1 MPFKSDKQRKWMHA
15 NEPDMAKKWEKEEA
29 IKGKLQNLIKQELK
43 INKLEA
49 FKPKGISQ
57 FKKMV
62 LLPKSK
68 MYFDPTTQYFWL
80 MGPGGEP
87 DWEDDPIEPK
97 DWDYKRT
104 LSRLSSKDKSII
116 KKSLR
121 GKGNWKEATTTSVVP
136 PHDTPQAYSKSTQ
149 TAIDIDDE
157 DDEKNESVNE
167 STKEWGKTL
176 DKIAKDRHLKSIS
189 KKDRDT
195 LMKIAKLMK
204 RANESIDESGILYRA
219 GVKKYG
225 KDGMKKIQQAAGKRK
240 SHAEIGAIKDKYE
253 KDKKESVNEARL
265 VGYDKSYLDN
275 AKKKLKVPHEITNIE
290 YKKTRQH
297 DKFVKISYKLKWKP
311 GTRLDTE
318 EKDVSVFYDSTERL
332 KMIGKKLKL
341 KLKESVNEGRKWTM
355 YVDDKKI
362 KTHASKRAAVI
373 AYNKFIK
380 DTDDWKEVS
389 IQAESVNEATSSKDF
404 FSGNKVT
411 NSLPRAT
418 LSLLNSK
425 LNKASEAIIKITD
438 KYKKQGDIDELVK
451 IWMRGLHLRLK
462 KGGIKIE
469 SVNEARRV
477 GYDKSYLDNAKKKL
491 KVSHEITDIE
501 YKKTRQH
508 DKFVKISY
516 KLKWKPG
523 TRLDTE
529 EKDVNVFYDSPERLK
544 MIGKTLK
551 LKLKESVNE
560 KVAKPFSEHLRKAQ
574 DEIEYMISNGPTPDG
589 DDGVYDKPNQAMK
602 LLQIAQKSLGKIK

>member
-15 NEPDMAKKWEKEEA
+15 NEPEMAKKWEKEES
-29 IKGKLQNLIKQELK
+29 LREK
-43 INKLEA
+43 IR
-49 FKPKGISQ
+49 G
-57 FKKMV
+57 
-62 LLPKSK
+62 
-68 MYFDPTTQYFWL
+68 
-80 MGPGGEP
+80 
-87 DWEDDPIEPK
+87 
-97 DWDYKRT
+97 
-104 LSRLSSKDKSII
+104 II
-116 KKSLR
+116 KREL
-121 GKGNWKEATTTSVVP
+121 EATTTSAVP
-136 PHDTPQAYSKSTQ
+136 SQNTPTAFKISTQ
-149 TAIDIDDE
+149 KAIDVDDE
-157 DDEKNESVNE
+157 DDE
-167 STKEWGKTL
+167 
-176 DKIAKDRHLKSIS
+176 
-189 KKDRDT
+189 
-195 LMKIAKLMK
+195 
-204 RANESIDESGILYRA
+204 DEILGGQR
-219 GVKKYG
+219 
-225 KDGMKKIQQAAGKRK
+225 
-240 SHAEIGAIKDKYE
+240 
-253 KDKKESVNEARL
+253 
-265 VGYDKSYLDN
+265 
-275 AKKKLKVPHEITNIE
+275 
-290 YKKTRQH
+290 
-297 DKFVKISYKLKWKP
+297 
-311 GTRLDTE
+311 
-318 EKDVSVFYDSTERL
+318 
-332 KMIGKKLKL
+332 
-341 KLKESVNEGRKWTM
+341 KESVNEGRKWTM

-404 FSGNKVT
+404 FSGSKVT

-589 DDGVYDKPNQAMK
+589 DDGVYDRPNQAMK

>member
-15 NEPDMAKKWEKEEA
+15 NEPDMAKKWEKEESLREKIRGI
-29 IKGKLQNLIKQELK
+29 IKGKL
-43 INKLEA
+43 
-49 FKPKGISQ
+49 
-57 FKKMV
+57 
-62 LLPKSK
+62 
-68 MYFDPTTQYFWL
+68 
-80 MGPGGEP
+80 
-87 DWEDDPIEPK
+87 
-97 DWDYKRT
+97 
-104 LSRLSSKDKSII
+104 
-116 KKSLR
+116 
-121 GKGNWKEATTTSVVP
+121 EATTTSAVP
-136 PHDTPQAYSKSTQ
+136 PENIPMAFKKSTQ
-149 TAIDIDDE
+149 KAIDIDDE
-157 DDEKNESVNE
+157 DDEKNES
-167 STKEWGKTL
+167 TKEYGKTL
-176 DKIAKDRHLKSIS
+176 DKIAKDRQLKSIS
-189 KKDRDT
+189 KKDRDI
-195 LMKIAKLMK
+195 LIKIAKLMK
-204 RANESIDESGILYRA
+204 RAN
-219 GVKKYG
+219 
-225 KDGMKKIQQAAGKRK
+225 
-240 SHAEIGAIKDKYE
+240 
-253 KDKKESVNEARL
+253 
-265 VGYDKSYLDN
+265 
-275 AKKKLKVPHEITNIE
+275 
-290 YKKTRQH
+290 
-297 DKFVKISYKLKWKP
+297 
-311 GTRLDTE
+311 
-318 EKDVSVFYDSTERL
+318 
-332 KMIGKKLKL
+332 
-341 KLKESVNEGRKWTM
+341 ESVNEGRKWTM

-529 EKDVNVFYDSPERLK
+529 EKDVSVFYDSPERLK

-589 DDGVYDKPNQAMK
+589 DDGVYDRPNQAMK

>member
-1 MPFKSDKQRKWMHA
+1 MGKINWGFKVKISTSRLKEIIREEVQKANEMSRLKEGWCEDLSDKAHKSYIKKHGEAPNSSGKKEDEMGDHIRK
-15 NEPDMAKKWEKEEA
+15 A
-29 IKGKLQNLIKQELK
+29 ISKGKKGQEK
-43 INKLEA
+43 MKKLNR
-49 FKPKGISQ
+49 
-57 FKKMV
+57 
-62 LLPKSK
+62 
-68 MYFDPTTQYFWL
+68 
-80 MGPGGEP
+80 
-87 DWEDDPIEPK
+87 
-97 DWDYKRT
+97 DWDAK
-104 LSRLSSKDKSII
+104 
-116 KKSLR
+116 
-121 GKGNWKEATTTSVVP
+121 TS
-136 PHDTPQAYSKSTQ
+136 
-149 TAIDIDDE
+149 TASD
-157 DDEKNESVNE
+157 
-167 STKEWGKTL
+167 
-176 DKIAKDRHLKSIS
+176 IAKDMGGNMTGAV
-189 KKDRDT
+189 KKIE
-195 LMKIAKLMK
+195 KIKKGLSDDPKVKAAL
-204 RANESIDESGILYRA
+204 RAANESI
-219 GVKKYG
+219 
-225 KDGMKKIQQAAGKRK
+225 
-240 SHAEIGAIKDKYE
+240 
-253 KDKKESVNEARL
+253 
-265 VGYDKSYLDN
+265 
-275 AKKKLKVPHEITNIE
+275 
-290 YKKTRQH
+290 
-297 DKFVKISYKLKWKP
+297 
-311 GTRLDTE
+311 
-318 EKDVSVFYDSTERL
+318 
-332 KMIGKKLKL
+332 
-341 KLKESVNEGRKWTM
+341 NEGRKWTM

-589 DDGVYDKPNQAMK
+589 DDGVYDRPNQAMK

>member
-15 NEPDMAKKWEKEEA
+15 NEPDMAKKWEKEESIDEA
-29 IKGKLQNLIKQELK
+29 NASVIRKKLLKQFGDDPLYKDFIIAKTPKEQKKALKTLKSIRGFNAVRLMQKYVKKLQGESINGKLQNLIKQELK

-57 FKKMV
+57 WKKMV

-157 DDEKNESVNE
+157 DDEKN
-167 STKEWGKTL
+167 
-176 DKIAKDRHLKSIS
+176 
-189 KKDRDT
+189 
-195 LMKIAKLMK
+195 
-204 RANESIDESGILYRA
+204 
-219 GVKKYG
+219 
-225 KDGMKKIQQAAGKRK
+225 
-240 SHAEIGAIKDKYE
+240 
-253 KDKKESVNEARL
+253 
-265 VGYDKSYLDN
+265 
-275 AKKKLKVPHEITNIE
+275 
-290 YKKTRQH
+290 
-297 DKFVKISYKLKWKP
+297 
-311 GTRLDTE
+311 
-318 EKDVSVFYDSTERL
+318 
-332 KMIGKKLKL
+332 
-341 KLKESVNEGRKWTM
+341 ESVNEGRKWTM

-469 SVNEARRV
+469 SVNEVRLV
-477 GYDKSYLDNAKKKL
+477 GYDKTYLDNAKKRL
-491 KVSHEITDIE
+491 KVPHEITNIE
-501 YKKTRQH
+501 YNQTRYRGPH
-508 DKFVKISY
+508 DKFVKIFY

-529 EKDVNVFYDSPERLK
+529 EKYVSVFYDSPERLK

-560 KVAKPFSEHLRKAQ
+560 KVANPFSEHLRKAQ

>member
-1 MPFKSDKQRKWMHA
+1 
-15 NEPDMAKKWEKEEA
+15 
-29 IKGKLQNLIKQELK
+29 
-43 INKLEA
+43 
-49 FKPKGISQ
+49 
-57 FKKMV
+57 
-62 LLPKSK
+62 
-68 MYFDPTTQYFWL
+68 
-80 MGPGGEP
+80 
-87 DWEDDPIEPK
+87 
-97 DWDYKRT
+97 
-104 LSRLSSKDKSII
+104 
-116 KKSLR
+116 
-121 GKGNWKEATTTSVVP
+121 
-136 PHDTPQAYSKSTQ
+136 
-149 TAIDIDDE
+149 
-157 DDEKNESVNE
+157 
-167 STKEWGKTL
+167 
-176 DKIAKDRHLKSIS
+176 
-189 KKDRDT
+189 
-195 LMKIAKLMK
+195 
-204 RANESIDESGILYRA
+204 
-219 GVKKYG
+219 
-225 KDGMKKIQQAAGKRK
+225 
-240 SHAEIGAIKDKYE
+240 
-253 KDKKESVNEARL
+253 

-469 SVNEARRV
+469 SVNE
-477 GYDKSYLDNAKKKL
+477 
-491 KVSHEITDIE
+491 
-501 YKKTRQH
+501 
-508 DKFVKISY
+508 
-516 KLKWKPG
+516 
-523 TRLDTE
+523 
-529 EKDVNVFYDSPERLK
+529 
-544 MIGKTLK
+544 
-551 LKLKESVNE
+551 

-589 DDGVYDKPNQAMK
+589 DDGVYDRPKQAMK